1 MDSASNN
8 SNTHTGS
15 PVINRIHI
23 LPGGIVQMQS
33 RAVVRRRKTRRR
45 RQSNKV
51 LGCYYKCPHRD
62 DADFVDKE

>member
-1 MDSASNN
+1 
-8 SNTHTGS
+8 
-15 PVINRIHI
+15 
-23 LPGGIVQMQS
+23 MQS

-62 DADFVDKE
+62 DADFVDKEQEEREY